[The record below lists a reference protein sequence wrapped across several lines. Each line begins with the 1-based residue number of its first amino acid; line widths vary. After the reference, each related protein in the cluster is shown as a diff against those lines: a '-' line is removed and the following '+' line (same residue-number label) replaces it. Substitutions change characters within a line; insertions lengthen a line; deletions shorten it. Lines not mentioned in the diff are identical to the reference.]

1 MKKNTRLFLGMILAF
16 IAFGCDSGK
25 PAGYASG
32 QSAGVNDV
40 LAEGMAKEDQKKEE
54 RSAESAA
61 ESETEAAD
69 SKPGKDK
76 KDSAETSEEKAE
88 EPAIPENIDVDLT
101 LLSSTMVFSEVSNI
115 ISNPPD
121 YAGKT
126 IKMRGIYN
134 CYEDPNTGNHY
145 CACVIPDA
153 TACCAQ
159 GIEFVLSDRYSYP
172 EDYPTVNDPVCVV
185 GVFDLYEENG
195 VFYCTL
201 RDVELV

>member
-1 MKKNTRLFLGMILAF
+1 M
-16 IAFGCDSGK
+16 
-25 PAGYASG
+25 
-32 QSAGVNDV
+32 

-76 KDSAETSEEKAE
+76 KNSTETSEEKAE

-115 ISNPPD
+115 LSNPPD

-134 CYEDPNTGNHY
+134 CYEDPNT
-145 CACVIPDA
+145 AIITVPVSFRTPPPA
-153 TACCAQ
+153 
-159 GIEFVLSDRYSYP
+159 VLRASNSFFTTDTPIR
-172 EDYPTVNDPVCVV
+172 
-185 GVFDLYEENG
+185 
-195 VFYCTL
+195 
-201 RDVELV
+201 RIIRQ